1 MQQSASYVN
10 IKHLMFLEWMN
21 DKFGGMQDGLGRKSG
36 SREKIRTTQHFWN
49 ELFIY
54 LDSRQRELPPASQH
68 PAAGAVNCVDGHLC
82 FTSIYSVPLLARR
95 ALRYQRRLRRVSGGS
110 EKTFTTLQLT
120 KGFTGLF
127 HLWTERETS
136 RAKLW
141 YQYTQN
147 SSWPTP

>member
-68 PAAGAVNCVDGHLC
+68 PAAGAVNCVGGHLC

-95 ALRYQRRLRRVSGGS
+95 ALRYQRGLRKHLQHFSLLRGSRDCSTSEQS
-110 EKTFTTLQLT
+110 EKPLEPNYDTSILKTQVDLL
-120 KGFTGLF
+120 LRLHDI
-127 HLWTERETS
+127 HL
-136 RAKLW
+136 
-141 YQYTQN
+141 
-147 SSWPTP
+147 